1 MHSTK
6 LYLVPLLLLAF
17 FATSGCRKGEQRLA
31 PVHGTIYYRQQP
43 LKGGTIV
50 FIPDA
55 DKGGK
60 GPMARA
66 EIKPDGTYTLT
77 TGPDNGCVPGWHRL
91 TIRGSD
97 QPSQGTPLTLPRD
110 KYCDPE
116 TSGLTREVKPGQDNA
131 IDIYLN

>member
-6 LYLVPLLLLAF
+6 LYLVPLLTLML
-17 FATSGCRKGEQRLA
+17 FATSGCRKGEQHLA
-31 PVHGTIYYRQQP
+31 PVHGTVYYRQQP

-50 FIPDA
+50 FIPDS
-55 DKGGK
+55 DRGGK

-66 EIKPDGTYTLT
+66 EIKPDGTYTLN
-77 TGPDNGCVPGWHRL
+77 TGPDNGCVPGWHRV

-97 QPSQGTPLTLPRD
+97 QASQGTPLALPRD

-116 TSGLTREVKPGQDNA
+116 TSGLSREVKPGQDNA